1 MQETNEALNPQDNDQ
16 AWQERAARR
25 EEMRRNTEKLKKKQ
39 RAVVIGLIVL
49 LAAVIGLVG
58 ALASGWIAL
67 PALPTA
73 ATTESAASAAGST
86 ASDPS
91 TEPPTTL
98 PPETEPP
105 TLPPMTWM
113 AFEESRALTARQ
125 YFVYDVDAEAF
136 LTISGQPDDLIYPA
150 SVTKLFTAYVVLEH
164 LAIDREITAGNAL
177 TLVDPESSIAG
188 IQYGDTFTVEK
199 LVEAMLLPSGN
210 DAACILAVETGRTLA
225 GDPELGAQAALDLFM
240 DEVNRQLNL
249 LGMTGTY
256 FTTPDGIHDDN
267 HRTCFADLAAI
278 GKLALENE
286 TIMKYTAVAQE
297 TVTLGGVEGLLWKN
311 TNSII
316 NPKSDYYCP
325 YALGLKT
332 GQTDEASSCLLS
344 AFSCNGQNLIIG
356 VFGCP
361 TRNDRFPD
369 TLQLFNET
377 MGFPYAEPEPTVPP
391 TETVTETTPTATE

>member
-1 MQETNEALNPQDNDQ
+1 MQETNEALTPQDNDQ
-16 AWQERAARR
+16 AWQARAARR
-25 EEMRRNTEKLKKKQ
+25 EEMRRNMKKTKKKQ
-39 RAVVIGLIVL
+39 RAVLIGLILL
-49 LAAVIGLVG
+49 LAAVIGLV
-58 ALASGWIAL
+58 AAFASGWIAI
-67 PALPTA
+67 PAPAAETA
-73 ATTESAASAAGST
+73 APTAGST
-86 ASDPS
+86 ASTPA

-113 AFEESRALTARQ
+113 AFEEGRELTARQ

-136 LTISGQPDDLIYPA
+136 LTISGTPDELIYPA
-150 SVTKLFTAYVVLEH
+150 SVTKLFTAYVALEH
-164 LAIDREITAGNAL
+164 LALDKEITAGSAL
-177 TLVDPESSIAG
+177 DLVDPESSIAG
-188 IQYGDTFTVEK
+188 IQRGDTFTTEK

-267 HRTCFADLAAI
+267 HHTCFADLAAI
-278 GKLALENE
+278 GCLVMENE

-311 TNSII
+311 TNSLI

-332 GQTDEASSCLLS
+332 GQTSQTGSCLLS

-361 TRNDRFPD
+361 TRNARFPD

-391 TETVTETTPTATE
+391 TETTPTATE